1 VQKVNADIIVRP
13 ATVNDIP
20 AIQSVVEVTW
30 PIAYSEIVSSRQL
43 NYMINLWYSSSSLE
57 EQMYLGR
64 KFFVA
69 EMQQEIIGFAAYKEE
84 AEHGVYK
91 LDRLY
96 VLPNKQQLGLGKTL
110 LMKVVSSVIEL
121 GGKEI
126 ILQVHRKNKAVGFY
140 KKMGFE
146 IKQSIDFAIGEGFF
160 MNDYIMSLLL

>member
-1 VQKVNADIIVRP
+1 LQNINTSIVIRP

-20 AIQSVVEVTW
+20 TIQSIVEVTW

-69 EMQQEIIGFAAYKEE
+69 EMQEEVIGFAAYKEE
-84 AEHGVYK
+84 AHQGVYK

-96 VLPNKQQLGLGKTL
+96 VLPNNQQLGLGKSL
-110 LMKVVSSVIEL
+110 LMKVVSEVIEL

-126 ILQVHRKNKAVGFY
+126 ILQVHRKNKAVCFY

-146 IKQSIDFAIGEGFF
+146 IKQSIDFPIGEDFF

>member
-1 VQKVNADIIVRP
+1 MENASIIIRH

-20 AIQSVVEVTW
+20 SIQSIIEISWTVT
-30 PIAYSEIVSSRQL
+30 YSEIVSSRQL

-69 EMQQEIIGFAAYKEE
+69 EMQEEVIGFAAYKEE
-84 AEHGVYK
+84 SQQGVYK

-110 LMKVVSSVIEL
+110 LMKVVSEVIEL
-121 GGKEI
+121 GGNEI

-146 IKQSIDFAIGEGFF
+146 IKQSIDFPIGEGFF
-160 MNDYIMSLLL
+160 MNDFIMSLLL